1 MLKFGVTRFTYDFL
15 NGLVCNNELTYDV
28 KKRNQTQADNGIELN
43 ERARRLLK
51 SLIENYV
58 REGMPVGSKALAK
71 DSGLDLS
78 PATIRNVMIDLE
90 KLGLVS
96 SPHTSAG
103 RIPTNKGYRIFVDS
117 LITVKAP
124 SEGDLAQL
132 RAELNVTESVDRLM
146 SSVSSVLSGMTSM
159 AGVVLVP
166 RRDYSSLRRL
176 EFLPLS
182 EGRVLAIL
190 VVNDHEVQNRVIH
203 TSKNY
208 TEAELQQAANY
219 LNTLF
224 AGSDIRQ
231 VRRSVLQDMVSVKN
245 SVNLAMQTA
254 IDMADRVFDQNESD
268 PADYVL
274 TGQTNLMHFSDLAD
288 IDKLKQLFDAFNEK
302 RDILH
307 LLDECYSAQS
317 MQIYIGEESGYQVLG
332 DCSVVT
338 APYEVDG
345 QILGVLGVIGPT
357 RMNYERVI
365 PLVDLTAKMLGTV
378 LNQRD

>member
-1 MLKFGVTRFTYDFL
+1 L

-103 RIPTNKGYRIFVDS
+103 RIPTSKGYRIFVDS

-166 RRDYSSLRRL
+166 RRDYTSLRRL

-254 IDMADRVFDQNESD
+254 IDMADRVFDQDEND

-288 IDKLKQLFDAFNEK
+288 IDKLKQLFDAFTEK

>member
-1 MLKFGVTRFTYDFL
+1 MI
-15 NGLVCNNELTYDV
+15 V
-28 KKRNQTQADNGIELN
+28 KKRKKTHIDRGLELN
-43 ERARRLLK
+43 ERSRRLLK
-51 SLIENYV
+51 SLIDNYV
-58 REGMPVGSKALAK
+58 REGAPVGSKVLAK

-78 PATIRNVMIDLE
+78 PATIRSVMTDLE

-103 RIPTNKGYRIFVDS
+103 RIPTSKGYRVFVDS
-117 LITVKAP
+117 LITVKPP
-124 SEGDLAQL
+124 SKDDLAQL
-132 RAELNVTESVDRLM
+132 RSELNVSESVDQLM
-146 SSVSSVLSGMTSM
+146 GSVSNVLSGITSM
-159 AGVVLVP
+159 AGVVMVP
-166 RRDYSSLRRL
+166 RRDYSSLRHL

-182 EGRVLAIL
+182 ERRVLAIL
-190 VVNDHEVQNRVIH
+190 VVNDQEVQNRVIH
-203 TSKNY
+203 TAKNY

-224 AGSDIRQ
+224 TGSDIRQ
-231 VRRSVLQDMVSVKN
+231 VRSSVLQEMTSVKE
-245 SVNLAMQTA
+245 SATSAMQAA
-254 IDMADRVFDQNESD
+254 IDMADQVFDPNVSVST
-268 PADYVL
+268 DYVMA
-274 TGQTNLMHFSDLAD
+274 GQTNLMHFADLAD
-288 IDKLKQLFDAFNEK
+288 LDKLKQLFDAFSEK

-338 APYEVDG
+338 SPYEVDG

-378 LNQRD
+378 LNKRD